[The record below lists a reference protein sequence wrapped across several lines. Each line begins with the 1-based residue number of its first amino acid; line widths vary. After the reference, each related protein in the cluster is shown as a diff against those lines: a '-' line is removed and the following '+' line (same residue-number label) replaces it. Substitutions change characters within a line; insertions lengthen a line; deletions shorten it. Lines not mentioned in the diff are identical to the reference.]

1 MAFMLAGR
9 ARTSTPVKCGPPLL
23 IPFTVALIYP
33 MPSATGV
40 PAGSLS
46 IVIASRTQQLSV
58 PVSISAT
65 QSAQGSPLTLWQPAP
80 SPLPSPAAASP
91 PGSYVF
97 AAPAPALQ
105 ANTTYYVMYQFG
117 TFGPCNAPM
126 LMGQFTT
133 Q

>member
-1 MAFMLAGR
+1 MAFMFAGC

-65 QSAQGSPLTLWQPAP
+65 QSAQGSPLTH
-80 SPLPSPAAASP
+80 
-91 PGSYVF
+91 GSLRPHRCPVRRGIATGF
-97 AAPAPALQ
+97 VRVCCTCTGIAGEHDLLRHVSVRHAWAVQ
-105 ANTTYYVMYQFG
+105 
-117 TFGPCNAPM
+117 APM